1 MPWSAAD
8 TASAVSQPLIKP
20 DSPISIVATA
30 TVTTVLCY
38 FAALVGG
45 VLVLRPQMLW
55 PVWPGCALLV
65 ALLLLA
71 ERKVWPIIATAG
83 FAGFLI
89 CDLLTFGMS
98 FRASSI
104 LILADTIEVFVAA
117 VGLRY
122 VFGCVVR
129 LESIASFAN
138 YFLVAVILAPICAAF
153 VSATAFQGAYWIFW
167 RGGVLTEGLAL
178 LTVTPAILGLAYTVT
193 ARRPHSTAYCLEAMA
208 IMVGLFICGYFTFAS
223 STTSRPEMLYSL
235 VPFLLWSAL
244 RFGAMGTC
252 ISLVIVAFV
261 AMWGAVH
268 GHGPFVGQGTINEV
282 FSLQLFLLFAAT
294 PFMFLAALV
303 DGDKQAKATIKES
316 EIRYRRI
323 VETANEGIWL
333 LDSEL
338 HTSYV
343 NRQMAQMLGYELRE
357 MIGRS
362 VFDFYFSEDVEY
374 KRQVLSGRRQ
384 GRCEQLEERLRRKD
398 GSELWVRM
406 AASPLFKN
414 NGEFEGALA
423 MMSDVTERK
432 RAEEILHESEQRFR
446 LVAST
451 APVMIWMSGLD
462 KEPTYFN
469 QRWLDFTGLSEAEL
483 KNGLAGIIHA
493 EDYQRC
499 HDAYCR
505 GFDQRQPF
513 RKECRLRRYD
523 GQYRWMLDIGVPRFH
538 KDGSFAGYIGSC
550 VDVTDHKLAEE
561 TLSGMSRKL
570 VEAQEQERA
579 RIARELHDDIGQR
592 LAMLTIDLDQV
603 QQIWPDLPPEV
614 LSRML
619 ELRQQTKQISAG
631 VQSLS
636 HDLHSSQ
643 LEHLGVVTGIKSW
656 CREFGERQRIQID
669 FEHDVE
675 GGFPPEVG
683 LCLFRV
689 LQEALH
695 NAAKHS
701 GVKRVKIGLSEDSGE
716 VHLLIRDF
724 GKGFDLEAAKHGRGL
739 GLTSMGERVR
749 LVNGMIEIRSKP
761 MDGTTIHVRV
771 PLGMEPNSQRA
782 AG

>member
-1 MPWSAAD
+1 MHRQR
-8 TASAVSQPLIKP
+8 SAVSQPLITL
-20 DSPISIVATA
+20 DSPISIVVAA

-38 FAALVGG
+38 LAAAVGG

-65 ALLLLA
+65 ALFLLT
-71 ERKVWPIIATAG
+71 ETKVWPLLAVAG
-83 FAGFLI
+83 FAGFMVS
-89 CDLLTFGMS
+89 DLLTFGMS
-98 FRASSI
+98 FRSSGV
-104 LILADTIEVFVAA
+104 LLLADTIEVFVAA

-122 VFGCVVR
+122 FFGYVVR

-153 VSATAFQGAYWIFW
+153 VSATAFQGHYWIYW
-167 RGGVLTEGLAL
+167 RSGVLTEGLAL
-178 LTVTPAILGLAYTVT
+178 LTLTPAILGLAYEVL
-193 ARRPHSTAYCLEAMA
+193 ARRPHSTAYYLEAMPLMA
-208 IMVGLFICGYFTFAS
+208 GLLICGYFTFAS

-235 VPFLLWSAL
+235 VPFLLWAAL

-252 ISLVIVAFV
+252 ISLVVVAFV

-268 GHGPFVGQGTINEV
+268 GHGPFVGQGTINDV

-303 DGDKQAKATIKES
+303 DGDKRAKAIIKDS

-343 NRQMAQMLGYELRE
+343 NRQMAEMLGYELRE

-362 VFDFYFSEDVEY
+362 VFDFYFPEDVEY

-384 GRCEQLEERLRRKD
+384 GRCEQLEERLRRRD

-406 AASPLFKN
+406 AASPLLKD

-423 MMSDVTERK
+423 MINDVTERK
-432 RAEEILHESEQRFR
+432 RAQEILHESEQRFR

-483 KNGLAGIIHA
+483 KDGLAGIVHA
-493 EDYQRC
+493 EDYPRC
-499 HDAYCR
+499 HETYCR

-561 TLSGMSRKL
+561 ALSGMGRKL
-570 VEAQEQERA
+570 IEAQEQERA

-603 QQIWPDLPPEV
+603 QQVCSDLPPEV

-619 ELRQQTKQISAG
+619 ELRQQTRQISAG

-636 HDLHSSQ
+636 HELHSSV

-669 FEHDVE
+669 FEHDLQ
-675 GGFPPEVG
+675 GTFPPEIG

-695 NAAKHS
+695 NAVKHS
-701 GVKRVKIGLSEDSGE
+701 GVKRVSIALTEDLGE
-716 VHLLIRDF
+716 IHLLIRDF
-724 GKGFDLEAAKHGRGL
+724 GKGFDVKAAMRGGGL
-739 GLTSMGERVR
+739 GLTSMQERVR
-749 LVNGMIEIRSKP
+749 LVKGIIEIQSKP
-761 MDGTTIHVRV
+761 MDGTTIHVRI
-771 PLGMEPNSQRA
+771 PFWSESNSQRA

>member
-1 MPWSAAD
+1 MYRQR
-8 TASAVSQPLIKP
+8 SAVSQALIKL
-20 DSPISIVATA
+20 DSPISMVSAA
-30 TVTTVLCY
+30 TVTAALCY
-38 FAALVGG
+38 LAAAVGG

-71 ERKVWPIIATAG
+71 ESKVWPILAGAG
-83 FAGFLI
+83 FAGFLM
-89 CDLLTFGMS
+89 CDLLTFGMP
-98 FRASSI
+98 FRFSGI
-104 LILADTIEVFVAA
+104 LVLADTIEVFVAA

-122 VFGCVVR
+122 CFGYVIR
-129 LESIASFAN
+129 LESIASFAK

-153 VSATAFQGAYWIFW
+153 VSAAAFQGTYWIFW
-167 RGGVLTEGLAL
+167 RSGVLTEGLAF
-178 LTVTPAILGLAYTVT
+178 LTVTPAILGLAYTVM
-193 ARRPHSTAYCLEAMA
+193 ARRSLSTAYYLEATA

-223 STTSRPEMLYSL
+223 STTNRPEMLYSL
-235 VPFLLWSAL
+235 IPFLLWSAL

-252 ISLVIVAFV
+252 ISLVVVAFV

-268 GHGPFVGQGTINEV
+268 GHGPFVGQGTMNDV

-303 DGDKQAKATIKES
+303 DGDKQAKATIQES
-316 EIRYRRI
+316 ETRYRRI

-343 NRQMAQMLGYELRE
+343 NRQMAQMLGYELKE
-357 MIGRS
+357 MIGQS
-362 VFDFYFSEDVEY
+362 VFDFYFPEDVES
-374 KRQVLSGRRQ
+374 KKQALGERQKGQREQ
-384 GRCEQLEERLRRKD
+384 GEERLRRRD

-406 AASPLFKN
+406 AASPLFN
-414 NGEFEGALA
+414 NSGEFEGALA

-432 RAEEILHESEQRFR
+432 RAEEILHESEQRFC

-451 APVMIWMSGLD
+451 APVMIWMSGPD
-462 KEPTYFN
+462 QEPTYFN

-483 KNGLAGIIHA
+483 KNGLAGIVHA

-561 TLSGMSRKL
+561 ALSGMSRKL

-579 RIARELHDDIGQR
+579 RIARELHDDICQR
-592 LAMLTIDLDQV
+592 LALLTIDLDQI
-603 QQIWPDLPPEV
+603 QQNWPDLPAEV
-614 LSRML
+614 LSRVL
-619 ELRQQTKQISAG
+619 ELRQQTRQISAG

-643 LEHLGVVTGIKSW
+643 LEYLGVVRGMESW
-656 CREFGERQRIQID
+656 CVEFGKRRGIYID
-669 FEHDVE
+669 CSHNVRSTLSTEI
-675 GGFPPEVG
+675 GI
-683 LCLFRV
+683 CLFRV

-695 NAAKHS
+695 NAAKYS
-701 GVKRVKIGLSEDSGE
+701 GVKRVKVELSENENSGE
-716 VHLLIRDF
+716 IHLTITDL
-724 GKGFDLEAAKHGRGL
+724 GKGFDLEGAKQGRGL
-739 GLTSMGERVR
+739 GLTSMRERVR
-749 LVNGMIEIRSKP
+749 LVNGMIEIQSKP

-771 PLGMEPNSQRA
+771 PFHLDSNPQPA
-782 AG
+782 AGL

>member
-1 MPWSAAD
+1 
-8 TASAVSQPLIKP
+8 
-20 DSPISIVATA
+20 
-30 TVTTVLCY
+30 
-38 FAALVGG
+38 
-45 VLVLRPQMLW
+45 MLW

-65 ALLLLA
+65 ALFLLT
-71 ERKVWPIIATAG
+71 EWKVWPILAIAG

-89 CDLLTFGMS
+89 CDLLTFGMP
-98 FRASSI
+98 FRSSSI

-117 VGLRY
+117 VTLRY
-122 VFGCVVR
+122 FFGYVIR
-129 LESIASFAN
+129 LESIRSFAN
-138 YFLVAVILAPICAAF
+138 YFLVAVVFAPICGAC
-153 VSATAFQGAYWIFW
+153 VSAAAFQGTYWISW
-167 RGGVLTEGLAL
+167 RSGVLTEGLAL
-178 LTVTPAILGLAYTVT
+178 LTVTPAILGLADAVL
-193 ARRPHSTAYCLEAMA
+193 ARRAFSTAYYFEAMTLT
-208 IMVGLFICGYFTFAS
+208 VGLFICGYFTFAS

-244 RFGAMGTC
+244 RFGAVGTS
-252 ISLVIVAFV
+252 ISLLVVAFV

-268 GHGPFVGQGTINEV
+268 GHGPFVEQGTISEV

-303 DGDKQAKATIKES
+303 DGDKQARAAIKES

-362 VFDFYFSEDVEY
+362 VLDFYFPEDIDY
-374 KRQVLSGRRQ
+374 KRQVLSGRRK
-384 GRCEQLEERLRRKD
+384 GRREHLEERLRRRD

-406 AASPLFKN
+406 AASPLLKD

-423 MMSDVTERK
+423 MMSDVTDRK
-432 RAEEILHESEQRFR
+432 RAEEILHESEQRFS

-462 KEPTYFN
+462 KKPTYFN

-483 KNGLAGIIHA
+483 KNGLAGIVHA

-561 TLSGMSRKL
+561 ALSGMSRKL
-570 VEAQEQERA
+570 LEAQEQERA

-614 LSRML
+614 WRRML
-619 ELRQQTKQISAG
+619 ELRQQTRQISAG
-631 VQSLS
+631 VQSLA

-656 CREFGERQRIQID
+656 CREFGDRQRIQID
-669 FEHDVE
+669 FEHDVQAA
-675 GGFPPEVG
+675 FPPEIG

-701 GVKRVKIGLSEDSGE
+701 GVKHVKIALTEDLGE
-716 VHLLIRDF
+716 IQLLIRDL

-739 GLTSMGERVR
+739 GLTSMRERVQ
-749 LVNGMIEIRSKP
+749 LVNGTIEIQSKP

-771 PLGMEPNSQRA
+771 PSRLDPNSQRA

>member
-1 MPWSAAD
+1 MYRQR
-8 TASAVSQPLIKP
+8 SAVSQPLITL
-20 DSPISIVATA
+20 DSAISIVLAA

-38 FAALVGG
+38 LAAAVGG

-65 ALLLLA
+65 ALFLLT
-71 ERKVWPIIATAG
+71 EWKVWPILAIAG
-83 FAGFLI
+83 FGGFLI

-98 FRASSI
+98 LRSSSI
-104 LILADTIEVFVAA
+104 LVLADTIEVFVAA
-117 VGLRY
+117 IGLRY
-122 VFGCVVR
+122 FFGYVVR
-129 LESIASFAN
+129 LESIGSFAN
-138 YFLVAVILAPICAAF
+138 YFLVAVILAPVCAAF
-153 VSATAFQGAYWIFW
+153 VSAAAFPAPYWVFW
-167 RGGVLTEGLAL
+167 RSGVLTEGLAL
-178 LTVTPAILGLAYTVT
+178 LTVTPAILGLAYQVLG
-193 ARRPHSTAYCLEAMA
+193 RRPQSLACYLEAMA
-208 IMVGLFICGYFTFAS
+208 LTVGLFICGYFTFAS
-223 STTSRPEMLYSL
+223 SATSRPEMLYSL
-235 VPFLLWSAL
+235 LPFLLWSAL

-252 ISLVIVAFV
+252 ISLVAVAFV

-268 GHGPFVGQGTINEV
+268 GHGPFVGQGTINDV
-282 FSLQLFLLFAAT
+282 LSLQLFLLFAAT

-303 DGDKQAKATIKES
+303 DGDKRAKAIIKES

-323 VETANEGIWL
+323 VETANEGVWL
-333 LDSEL
+333 LDSGL
-338 HTSYV
+338 LTLYV
-343 NRQMAQMLGYELRE
+343 NRQMGQMLGYELKE

-362 VFDFYFSEDVEY
+362 VFDFYFPEDVEY
-374 KRQVLSGRRQ
+374 KRQVLGGRRQ
-384 GRCEQLEERLRRKD
+384 GRCELLDERLRRRD

-406 AASPLFKN
+406 AASPLFKD

-423 MMSDVTERK
+423 MISDITERK

-469 QRWLDFTGLSEAEL
+469 QSWLDFTGLSEAEL
-483 KNGLAGIIHA
+483 KNGLAEIVHA

-499 HDAYCR
+499 HDTYCR

-561 TLSGMSRKL
+561 ALSGMSRKL
-570 VEAQEQERA
+570 IEAQEQERA

-603 QQIWPDLPPEV
+603 QQGWPDLPPQV

-619 ELRQQTKQISAG
+619 ELRQQTRQISAG

-636 HDLHSSQ
+636 HELHSSV
-643 LEHLGVVTGIKSW
+643 LEHLGVITGIKSW
-656 CREFGERQRIQID
+656 CREFGERQRIEID
-669 FEHDVE
+669 FEYDVE
-675 GGFPPEVG
+675 STFPPDIG

-695 NAAKHS
+695 NAVKHS
-701 GVKRVKIGLSEDSGE
+701 GVKHVKIALTEDLGE
-716 VHLLIRDF
+716 IHLLIRDF
-724 GKGFDLEAAKHGRGL
+724 GKGFDLEAAKHGGGL
-739 GLTSMGERVR
+739 GLTSMQERVR
-749 LVNGMIEIRSKP
+749 LVKGMIEIQSRP
-761 MDGTTIHVRV
+761 MDGTTVHVRV
-771 PLGMEPNSQRA
+771 PFWSDSNSQRA

>member
-1 MPWSAAD
+1 MHRQAI
-8 TASAVSQPLIKP
+8 SQPLIKL
-20 DSPISIVATA
+20 DSPISIVSAV
-30 TVTTVLCY
+30 TVTVVLCY
-38 FAALVGG
+38 LAAAVGG
-45 VLVLRPQMLW
+45 ILVLRPQMLW

-65 ALLLLA
+65 ALLLLT
-71 ERKVWPIIATAG
+71 ERKVWPILASAG
-83 FAGFLI
+83 FAGFLM

-98 FRASSI
+98 FRPSII

-122 VFGCVVR
+122 IFGHVVR

-153 VSATAFQGAYWIFW
+153 VSATAFQGTYWIYW
-167 RGGVLTEGLAL
+167 RSAVLTEGLAL
-178 LTVTPAILGLAYTVT
+178 LTVTPAILGLAYTVM
-193 ARRPHSTAYCLEAMA
+193 ARRACSTAYYLEAMVL
-208 IMVGLFICGYFTFAS
+208 MVGLFICGYFTFAS
-223 STTSRPEMLYSL
+223 STTSRPEVLYSL

-244 RFGAMGTC
+244 RFGAMGTS
-252 ISLVIVAFV
+252 ISLVVVAFV

-268 GHGPFVGQGTINEV
+268 GHGPFVGQGRTVNEV

-303 DGDKQAKATIKES
+303 DGDKRAKATIKES

-362 VFDFYFSEDVEY
+362 VFDFYFSEDVEN

-384 GRCEQLEERLRRKD
+384 GRCEQLEERLRRRD

-406 AASPLFKN
+406 AASPLFDDS
-414 NGEFEGALA
+414 GEFEGALA

-432 RAEEILHESEQRFR
+432 RAEQILHESEQRFR

-462 KEPTYFN
+462 REPTYFN

-483 KNGLAGIIHA
+483 KNGLAGIVHA

-499 HDAYCR
+499 HDAYCH

-561 TLSGMSRKL
+561 ALSGMSRKL

-603 QQIWPDLPPEV
+603 EQIWPDLPPEV
-614 LSRML
+614 LSRMR

-656 CREFGERQRIQID
+656 CREFGERQRVQID
-669 FEHDVE
+669 FEHDVQ
-675 GGFPPEVG
+675 GTFPREIG

-701 GVKRVKIGLSEDSGE
+701 GVKHVKIALTENSGE
-716 VHLLIRDF
+716 IHLLIRDL
-724 GKGFDLEAAKHGRGL
+724 GKGFDLEATKHGRGL
-739 GLTSMGERVR
+739 GLTSMRERVR

-771 PLGMEPNSQRA
+771 PFRLDPNSQRA